1 MPELPEVE
9 TIKSQLQ
16 PILPFRIDEV
26 YYSDR
31 TSRLIKTRDFNLQ
44 GLTITKIYRRA
55 KWLLMDLDNGGHLV
69 SHLGM
74 SGSWQMSKERLQE
87 HHGHIE
93 FIDHRN
99 QNVLTYIDPR
109 RFGHF
114 YIANKETFEKKLS
127 EIPLDVGD
135 ASFDESKIAE
145 QFFRYPQR
153 PLKPLLLDQKAFP
166 GVGNYMA
173 SEICARSGIIP
184 TRPAGEITADE
195 IAKIKKA
202 IEIVISGAVETK
214 GTTFSGGYRDAT
226 GSRGEGVKHLVVFY
240 QEYCQMCAEKNR
252 ETKVIKTIMNGR
264 GTYHCPIC
272 QR

>member
-44 GLTITKIYRRA
+44 GLTIKKIYRRA
-55 KWLLMDLDNGGHLV
+55 KWLLMDLDNGGHLI

-74 SGSWQMSKERLQE
+74 SGSWQMSKERLHE

-114 YIANKETFEKKLS
+114 YIANIETFE
-127 EIPLDVGD
+127 
-135 ASFDESKIAE
+135 
-145 QFFRYPQR
+145 
-153 PLKPLLLDQKAFP
+153 
-166 GVGNYMA
+166 
-173 SEICARSGIIP
+173 
-184 TRPAGEITADE
+184 
-195 IAKIKKA
+195 
-202 IEIVISGAVETK
+202 
-214 GTTFSGGYRDAT
+214 
-226 GSRGEGVKHLVVFY
+226 
-240 QEYCQMCAEKNR
+240 
-252 ETKVIKTIMNGR
+252 
-264 GTYHCPIC
+264 
-272 QR
+272 